1 MSILD
6 ARNRIIE
13 RLIEDL
19 QGPVRGEKEAIPEK
33 PSEHYVTGILY
44 PQNSFISED
53 EDEKLNCETG
63 KETASDNAL
72 SNAISL
78 SKTQKPSAAGLSFAL
93 ESNDASPQI
102 EVLIRFG
109 KYQIIWRD
117 DEGNLFDSKPETDE
131 KKYSRAWQRVPV
143 SVPVPVEV
151 DQDYKEIDLKNFG
164 ITGLMLFVKSSDY
177 KNLKT
182 VTIQALNTNTFV
194 KTDSFLDR
202 EEGHFFQFKMTISG
216 TASTKIAPRPIKTYG
231 TDEDTK
237 ISALI
242 YRDVCEYATGHTCAA
257 TWNDPVNGVV
267 DKVET
272 CWLPRQ
278 TVFSVDSKGDSIFG
292 DLFSEKDVHYPDAK
306 FLSESS
312 KDSCVKSLSTLVDA
326 FALWLDRQEDNIVPQ
341 IADETHKKQALEN
354 IDKARNEAIKRMR
367 QGIAELRDNET
378 AFEAFRLANL
388 AMQTQMQ
395 WKDDVILEWRPFQ
408 MAFCLMSL
416 CSTLK
421 DEDDYRETMDL
432 IWFPT
437 GGGKTEAYLLLTAV
451 TLFYRRLSTR
461 GEESGNGV
469 AVFMRYTLRTL
480 TVQQFERAASLIT
493 ACEIVRQEY
502 NSNGNTLGKK
512 EFAIGLWVG
521 KDSTPNWFDDAADS
535 IENKDD
541 YSTPEQLTKCPKCGE
556 KLFWEADKQYKKIIA
571 KCSSESC
578 SIEKIPVYTVD
589 EEIYKELPSLLI
601 GTVDKFAQIAR
612 NSNAVRLFGVHTP
625 HNPPSLII
633 QDELHLISGP
643 LGTMTGLYE
652 VAIDKFC
659 SKGSVKPKIIGS
671 TATIRQAKEQIQN
684 LFCRTS
690 YQFPPPIID
699 ADNSCFAR
707 LDKDSPGRIYLGV
720 TTAGRSEKYVL
731 NAVSASLL
739 QAIEDPSFS
748 EEDFHN
754 YSTLVAYF
762 NSLRVLGGALVVMQ
776 DDVDK
781 TLLAYAARRKESK
794 RNVSL
799 PEEMTSRK
807 KSKEI
812 PEILEKLS
820 KGRSDPEFIDILL
833 ATNMLS
839 VGVDIPRLGLMLVN
853 GQPKTMSEYIQAT
866 SRVGRKKEAPGIIV
880 TIYNNNKPRDR
891 AHYESFKTWHQSIY
905 RDIEGSSVTPF
916 AARARD
922 KALHGVLITLARHLI
937 SELEDSPYLTDDLR
951 DKVEKEVV
959 PILLERIAKIDNR
972 ELGDAEEKIKEILDY
987 WEHRG
992 DVENYWKGRKNTLL
1006 VSAEDE
1012 AQLFAVANY
1021 KTDALATPNSMRNVE
1036 AQSVFF
1042 LREGAKEIQNR
1053 LISKNE

>member
-1 MSILD
+1 MSVLE
-6 ARNRIIE
+6 ARNKIIE

-19 QGPVRGEKEAIPEK
+19 QGPVKGENEAIPEK

-44 PQNSFISED
+44 PQNLFISDE
-53 EDEKLNCETG
+53 EDEKLDCETG
-63 KETASDNAL
+63 KGAAADNAL

-78 SKTQKPSAAGLSFAL
+78 SKTKKPSAAGLSFAL
-93 ESNDASPQI
+93 DGNGDIPKI
-102 EVLIRFG
+102 EVLISFG
-109 KYQIIWRD
+109 SYHTIWRD
-117 DEGNLFDSKPETDE
+117 KEGNFFDQKPKENKE
-131 KKYSRAWQRVPV
+131 YYPAWRRNPISV
-143 SVPVPVEV
+143 SVPIEITE
-151 DQDYKEIDLKNFG
+151 DYEEIDLSDYG
-164 ITGLMLFVKSSDY
+164 IEGLTLFVKSSSY
-177 KNLKT
+177 RNLKT
-182 VTIQALNTNTFV
+182 VTIQALNTNAFA

-202 EEGHFFQFKMTISG
+202 EEGHFFQFKISVSG
-216 TASTKIAPRPIKTYG
+216 IAPTRIAPRPVKSYVS
-231 TDEDTK
+231 DEDTK

-242 YRDVCEYATGHTCAA
+242 YRDVCEYATGHTCSAV
-257 TWNDPVNGVV
+257 WSDPQDGT
-267 DKVET
+267 VEKIET
-272 CWLPRQ
+272 SWLPQ
-278 TVFSVDSKGDSIFG
+278 QVVFSVDSKGDAIFY
-292 DLFSEKDVHYPDAK
+292 DLFSERKVHYPDAK
-306 FLSESS
+306 FLSETSENL
-312 KDSCVKSLSTLVDA
+312 CIKSLSTLVDA
-326 FALWLDRQEDNIVPQ
+326 FSLWLTQQEKNLVPK
-341 IADETHKKQALEN
+341 ILDKTLREQALSN
-354 IDKARNEAIKRMR
+354 IEKTRNEAIKRMQ
-367 QGIAELRDNET
+367 QGINELKTNAT

-388 AMQTQMQ
+388 AMQMQMQ

-416 CSTLK
+416 CSTIK

-451 TLFYRRLSTR
+451 ILFYRRLSAK

-502 NSNGNTLGKK
+502 QSDGGTLGNKG
-512 EFAIGLWVG
+512 FAIGLWVG
-521 KDSTPNWFDDAADS
+521 EASTPNRFENAAES

-541 YSTPEQLTKCPKCGE
+541 FSTPEQLKKCPRCGE
-556 KLFWEADKQYKKIIA
+556 EILWEADKRYKKVVA
-571 KCSSESC
+571 RCPSKNC

-601 GTVDKFAQIAR
+601 GTIDKFAQIAR
-612 NSNAVRLFGVHTP
+612 NPNAVRLFGLHTP
-625 HNPPSLII
+625 HDPPNLII

-659 SKGSVKPKIIGS
+659 SKGNVKPKIIGS
-671 TATIRQAKEQIQN
+671 TATIRQAKEQIKN
-684 LFCRTS
+684 LFCRDS

-699 ADNSCFAR
+699 ADNSCFAK
-707 LDKDSPGRIYLGV
+707 LDKDEKKGRIYLGI

-739 QAIEDPSFS
+739 QSIEDPLFS
-748 EEDFHN
+748 EEDFYN

-781 TLLAYAARRKESK
+781 TLLAYASRRKENK

-812 PEILEKLS
+812 PEILGKLS

-866 SRVGRKKEAPGIIV
+866 SRVGRKAPGIIV

-922 KALHGVLITLARHLI
+922 KALHAVLITLARHLI
-937 SELEDSPYLTDDLR
+937 PELENRPYLDNALR
-951 DKVEKEVV
+951 NKVEKKVV
-959 PILLERIAKIDNR
+959 PIMLERISKIDSR
-972 ELGDAEEKIKEILDY
+972 EKADAEEKIEEILSY

-992 DVENYWKGRKNTLL
+992 DIENYWKGRKNTLL

-1012 AQLFAVANY
+1012 AQLYAVTNY

-1036 AQSVFF
+1036 AQSTFF
-1042 LREGAKEIQNR
+1042 LREGAKEIQKR
-1053 LISKNE
+1053 LINRDE

>member
-1 MSILD
+1 MA
-6 ARNRIIE
+6 ARDRIIE

-19 QGPVRGEKEAIPEK
+19 QGPIGGDSEVIKEN
-33 PSEHYVTGILY
+33 PSDHYVTGILY
-44 PQNSFISED
+44 PCNSFISEA
-53 EDEKLNCETG
+53 EDEKLACETG
-63 KETASDNAL
+63 KEAASDNAL
-72 SNAISL
+72 SGAIAL
-78 SKTQKPSAAGLSFAL
+78 NRTQKPSTAGLSFAL
-93 ESNDASPQI
+93 SSVDSIPKI
-102 EVLIRFG
+102 EVTVSFG
-109 KYQIIWRD
+109 KYYMVWRD
-117 DEGNLFDSKPETDE
+117 QAGNIYDSKPENASTDE
-131 KKYSRAWQRVPV
+131 KYVTAWKRKSFNIPIQLEIDREYD
-143 SVPVPVEV
+143 EV
-151 DQDYKEIDLKNFG
+151 DLEKLGASGLK
-164 ITGLMLFVKSSDY
+164 LFVKSSNY
-177 KNLKT
+177 NQLKT
-182 VTIQALNTNTFV
+182 VTIQALNTNAFA
-194 KTDSFLDR
+194 KTDSFVNR
-202 EEGHFFQFKMTISG
+202 EEGHFFQFKMVVAG
-216 TASTKIAPRPIKTYG
+216 AASTEIAPRPVKTYG
-231 TDEDTK
+231 NDDDTK

-257 TWNDPVNGVV
+257 SWSALKNGMVE
-267 DKVET
+267 KVET
-272 CWLPRQ
+272 SWIPQQ
-278 TVFSVDSKGDSIFG
+278 TVFSVDSKGDAIFSN
-292 DLFSEKDVHYPDAK
+292 LFSEKNIHYPDAK

-312 KDSCVKSLSTLVDA
+312 TDTCVKSLSTLVDA
-326 FALWLDRQEDNIVPQ
+326 FATWLDQQEQSVIPK
-341 IADETHKKQALEN
+341 ILDETLKKQASAN
-354 IDKARNEAIKRMR
+354 INKARSEAIQRMR
-367 QGIAELRDNET
+367 HGIAELQDNEI

-395 WKDDVILEWRPFQ
+395 WKDGVILEWRPFQ

-437 GGGKTEAYLLLTAV
+437 GGGKTEAYLLLTAI
-451 TLFYRRLSTR
+451 TLFYRRLST
-461 GEESGNGV
+461 GGKESGNGV

-493 ACEIVRQEY
+493 ACEVVRQEY
-502 NSNGNTLGKK
+502 ASNGNALGDK

-521 KDSTPNWFDDAADS
+521 EASTPNRFEDAAES
-535 IENKDD
+535 IENKNDF
-541 YSTPEQLTKCPKCGE
+541 STPEQLKKCPKCGE
-556 KLFWEADKQYKKIIA
+556 NILWEADKQYKKIIA
-571 KCSSESC
+571 KCPSENC

-601 GTVDKFAQIAR
+601 GTVDKFAQIVR
-612 NSNAVRLFGVHTP
+612 NPNAVRLFGVHTP
-625 HNPPSLII
+625 HDPPNLII

-659 SKGSVKPKIIGS
+659 SKGNVKPKIIGS
-671 TATIRQAKEQIQN
+671 TATIRQAKEQIKS
-684 LFCRTS
+684 LFCRDS

-699 ADNSCFAR
+699 ADNSCFAK
-707 LDKDSPGRIYLGV
+707 LDKDSPGRIYLGI

-739 QAIEDPSFS
+739 QAIEDTSFS

-781 TLLAYAARRKESK
+781 TLLAYASRRKESK
-794 RNVSL
+794 RNVAM

-820 KGRSDPEFIDILL
+820 KGRTDPEFIDILL

-937 SELEDSPYLTDDLR
+937 PELENSPYLTDDLR
-951 DKVEKEVV
+951 EKVEEEVV
-959 PILLERIAKIDNR
+959 PILLERVSKIDKR
-972 ELGDAEEKIKEILDY
+972 ELADAEEKIEEILSY

-992 DVENYWKGRKNTLL
+992 DVESYWKGRKNTLL

-1012 AQLFAVANY
+1012 AQLYAVTNY

-1053 LISKNE
+1053 LINKDE

>member
-1 MSILD
+1 MSILA
-6 ARNRIIE
+6 ARDRIIE

-19 QGPVRGEKEAIPEK
+19 QGPIKGENEVISEK

-44 PQNSFISED
+44 PQNSYISDE

-63 KETASDNAL
+63 KESAADNIL
-72 SNAISL
+72 SSAISL
-78 SKTQKPSAAGLSFAL
+78 SRTQKPSSAGLSFAL
-93 ESNDASPQI
+93 ESNEDIFRI
-102 EVLIRFG
+102 EVMIGFG
-109 KYQIIWRD
+109 KYRAIWRD
-117 DEGNLFDSKPETDE
+117 KKGNFFEKKPENE
-131 KKYSRAWQRVPV
+131 NEYSLAWRREPM
-143 SVPVPVEV
+143 SVPVQIEIRK
-151 DQDYKEIDLKNFG
+151 DFDEIDLADYG
-164 ITGLMLFVKSSDY
+164 VEGLMLFVKSSDY
-177 KNLKT
+177 ENSKT

-202 EEGHFFQFKMTISG
+202 EVGHFFQFKMTISG
-216 TASTKIAPRPIKTYG
+216 KDSTQIAPRPVKSYVS
-231 TDEDTK
+231 DEDTK
-237 ISALI
+237 ISSLI
-242 YRDVCEYATGHTCAA
+242 YRDVCEYATGHTCSAV
-257 TWNDPVNGVV
+257 WGNSKNGVIE
-267 DKVET
+267 KIET
-272 CWLPRQ
+272 SWLPQQ
-278 TVFSVDSKGDSIFG
+278 TVFSVDSKGDAIFN
-292 DLFSEKDVHYPDAK
+292 DLFLETKIHYPDAK
-306 FLSESS
+306 FLSENS
-312 KDSCVKSLSTLVDA
+312 KDLCVESLSTLVDA
-326 FALWLDRQEDNIVPQ
+326 FALWLDRQEQSVIPQ
-341 IADETHKKQALEN
+341 IPDETLKAQALTN
-354 IDKARNEAIKRMR
+354 INKARNEAIKRMR
-367 QGIAELRDNET
+367 QGIAELQNNET

-395 WKDDVILEWRPFQ
+395 WKDDAILEWRPFQ
-408 MAFCLMSL
+408 MAFCLLSL

-421 DEDDYRETMDL
+421 DEDSYRETMDL

-451 TLFYRRLSTR
+451 TLFYRRLSVN
-461 GEESGNGV
+461 GEESSNGV

-493 ACEIVRQEY
+493 ACESVRKSYQ
-502 NSNGNTLGKK
+502 SNNGGLGQK

-521 KDSTPNWFDDAADS
+521 EATTPNKFESAAEC
-535 IENKDD
+535 IENKDNF
-541 YSTPEQLTKCPKCGE
+541 STPEQLKKCPKCSE
-556 KLFWEADKQYKKIIA
+556 KILWEADKQYKKVIA
-571 KCSSESC
+571 KCISENC
-578 SIEKIPVYTVD
+578 DIQNIPVYTVD

-601 GTVDKFAQIAR
+601 GTIDKFAQIAR
-612 NSNAVRLFGVHTP
+612 NPNAVRLFGVHTP
-625 HNPPSLII
+625 HDPPNLII

-659 SKGSVKPKIIGS
+659 SKGYAKPKIIGS

-684 LFCRTS
+684 LFCRDS

-699 ADNSCFAR
+699 SDNSCFAK
-707 LDKDSPGRIYLGV
+707 LDKDNPGRIYLGI

-739 QAIEDPSFS
+739 QSIEDPSIS
-748 EEDFHN
+748 EKDCHN
-754 YSTLVAYF
+754 YTTLVAYF

-781 TLLAYAARRKESK
+781 TLGAYAARRKEKK
-794 RNVSL
+794 RVVSL

-866 SRVGRKKEAPGIIV
+866 SRVGRQKGAPGLIV

-937 SELEDSPYLTDDLR
+937 PELASKPHLSEDLR
-951 DKVEKEVV
+951 DRVENEVV
-959 PILLERIAKIDNR
+959 PLILERILKIDNR
-972 ELGDAEEKIKEILDY
+972 ELADAEERIQEILDY

-992 DVENYWKGRKNTLL
+992 AVENYWKGRKNTLL

-1012 AQLFAVANY
+1012 AQLYAVANY
-1021 KTDALATPNSMRNVE
+1021 KTDALSTPNSMRNVE

-1042 LREGAKEIQNR
+1042 LREGAKEIKNR
-1053 LISKNE
+1053 LINRDE

>member
-1 MSILD
+1 MTILA

-19 QGPVRGEKEAIPEK
+19 QGPVRGENEIIPEK

-53 EDEKLNCETG
+53 EDEKLDCETG
-63 KETASDNAL
+63 KEAASDNAL
-72 SNAISL
+72 SSTISL

-93 ESNDASPQI
+93 ECGSGAPQI
-102 EVLIRFG
+102 EVLVSFG
-109 KYQIIWRD
+109 KYRMIWRD
-117 DEGNLFDSKPETDE
+117 EEGNFFDQKPEADD
-131 KKYSRAWQRVPV
+131 KKYYSAWRREPV
-143 SVPVPVEV
+143 SIPVLIEIKK
-151 DQDYKEIDLKNFG
+151 DYEEIDLKDYG
-164 ITGLMLFVKSSDY
+164 AAGLMLFVKSSDY
-177 KNLKT
+177 QNLKT
-182 VTIQALNTNTFV
+182 VTVQALNTNKFV
-194 KTDSFLDR
+194 QTDSFIDR
-202 EEGHFFQFKMTISG
+202 EEGHFFQFTMAVSG
-216 TASTKIAPRPIKTYG
+216 KSLSKIAPRPVKTYG
-231 TDEDTK
+231 TDDDTK

-242 YRDVCEYATGHTCAA
+242 YRDVCEYATGHTCSA
-257 TWNDPVNGVV
+257 TWDDPVDGIVG
-267 DKVET
+267 KVET
-272 CWLPRQ
+272 SWLPQQ
-278 TVFSVDSKGDSIFG
+278 TVFSVDSKGDAIFNSF
-292 DLFSEKDVHYPDAK
+292 FSETNNHFPDAK
-306 FLSESS
+306 FLSESP
-312 KDSCVKSLSTLVDA
+312 KDLCAKSLYTLVDA
-326 FALWLDRQEDNIVPQ
+326 FSEWLDRQEKTVVPK
-341 IADETHKKQALEN
+341 IIDETLKIQALEN
-354 IDKARNEAIKRMR
+354 IKKARDEAIKRMR
-367 QGIAELRDNET
+367 QGIEELENNNM

-388 AMQTQMQ
+388 AMQMQMG
-395 WKDDVILEWRPFQ
+395 WKEDVILEWRPFQ

-421 DEDDYRETMDL
+421 GEDDYRETMDL

-437 GGGKTEAYLLLTAV
+437 GGGKTEAYLLLTAI
-451 TLFYRRLSTR
+451 TLFYRRLSSK

-502 NSNGNTLGKK
+502 QSNDKTLGNK

-521 KDSTPNWFDDAADS
+521 EASTPNKFDKAAES

-541 YSTPEQLTKCPKCGE
+541 FSTPEQLKKCPKCGE
-556 KLFWEADKQYKKIIA
+556 KILWEADKQHKKITA
-571 KCSSESC
+571 KCPSKDC

-612 NSNAVRLFGVHTP
+612 NPKAVRIFGVHTP
-625 HNPPSLII
+625 HDPPNLII

-659 SKGSVKPKIIGS
+659 SKEDVKPKIIGS
-671 TATIRQAKEQIQN
+671 TATIRQAKEQIKN
-684 LFCRTS
+684 LFCRDS

-699 ADNSCFAR
+699 ADNSCFAK
-707 LDKDSPGRIYLGV
+707 LDKDNPGRIYIGI

-739 QAIEDPSFS
+739 QSIEDPSFS
-748 EEDFHN
+748 EEEFHN

-781 TLLAYAARRKESK
+781 TLLAYAARRKEKK
-794 RNVSL
+794 RSLSL

-866 SRVGRKKEAPGIIV
+866 SRVGRKKGAPGIIV

-937 SELEDSPYLTDDLR
+937 PELEHSPKLTEDLR
-951 DKVEKEVV
+951 DRVEEKVV
-959 PILLERIAKIDNR
+959 PIMLERISKIDNR
-972 ELGDAEEKIKEILDY
+972 ELADAEEKIEEILDY
-987 WEHRG
+987 WEYRG
-992 DVENYWKGRKNTLL
+992 DVEDYWKGRKNTLL

-1012 AQLFAVANY
+1012 AQLYAVANY

-1042 LREGAKEIQNR
+1042 LRETAKEIQNR
-1053 LISKNE
+1053 LINKDE